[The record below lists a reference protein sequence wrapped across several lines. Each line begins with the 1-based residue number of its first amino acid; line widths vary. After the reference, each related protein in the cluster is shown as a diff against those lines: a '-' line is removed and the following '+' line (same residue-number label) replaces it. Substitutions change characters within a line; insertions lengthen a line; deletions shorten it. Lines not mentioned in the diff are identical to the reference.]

1 MSKIVGYRSVN
12 IMSIGGDRRGG
23 VWSDGGLGGLSYLF
37 KELGG
42 CWGGVEGGKRVL
54 RVGGSIG
61 DVVGTFWRGGGRS
74 EGTFGPGEGS
84 KGQH

>member
-1 MSKIVGYRSVN
+1 MSKIVRNRSVN

-23 VWSDGGLGGLSYLF
+23 VWSDGGWGGLSYLF

-42 CWGGVEGGKRVL
+42 CWGGGEGGKRVL
-54 RVGGSIG
+54 RVGGVLG
-61 DVVGTFWRGGGRS
+61 DVAGKFWRGGGGC
-74 EGTFGPGEGS
+74 EGTVGPGEGS